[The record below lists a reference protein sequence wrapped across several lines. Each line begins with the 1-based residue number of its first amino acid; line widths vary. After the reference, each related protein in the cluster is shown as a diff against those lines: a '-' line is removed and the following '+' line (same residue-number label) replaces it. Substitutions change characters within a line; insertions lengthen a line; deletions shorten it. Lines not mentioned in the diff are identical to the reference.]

1 MPKVMERVEAVK
13 NFRLASTKKATR
25 EKGLVMKIIL
35 VGGGKVGTALA
46 RQLSEEGHNVT
57 VVDTNKARVE
67 HLTESYDV
75 LGIVGN
81 GSSITTLS

>member
-1 MPKVMERVEAVK
+1 
-13 NFRLASTKKATR
+13 
-25 EKGLVMKIIL
+25 MKIIL

-67 HLTESYDV
+67 HLIESYDV
-75 LGIVGN
+75 LGIVA
-81 GSSITTLS
+81 TAPPLPRWRKRALKRQTFLLQ